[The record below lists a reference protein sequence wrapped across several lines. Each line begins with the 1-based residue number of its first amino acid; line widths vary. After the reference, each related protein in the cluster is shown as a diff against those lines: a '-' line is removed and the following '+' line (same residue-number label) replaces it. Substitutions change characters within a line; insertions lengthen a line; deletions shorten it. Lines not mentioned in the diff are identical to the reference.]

1 MASQSSTCDNQDFL
15 SASGGGRVGSLVGLG
30 SDAVSRYIASE
41 SSQMSSENYLTVFN
55 VFHYGKCY
63 GQGLCKLLGEG
74 EALRMGKPDPLCF
87 VAFCSQPQPTA
98 LLAIPKLDGPK
109 QVRGSRICYRK
120 SCESRMV
127 TVLSQQPILI
137 GYSLD
142 ASVPVTYPAVRL
154 IRSPDDDTQL
164 TRGNNQTQPKSA
176 SVARGITYL
185 L

>member
-1 MASQSSTCDNQDFL
+1 
-15 SASGGGRVGSLVGLG
+15 
-30 SDAVSRYIASE
+30 
-41 SSQMSSENYLTVFN
+41 
-55 VFHYGKCY
+55 
-63 GQGLCKLLGEG
+63 
-74 EALRMGKPDPLCF
+74 MGKPDPLCF

-98 LLAIPKLDGPK
+98 LLAIQKLDGPK

-164 TRGNNQTQPKSA
+164 TRSNNQTQPKSA

-185 L
+185 LWASVSSSVKEPPTHRAWWRFGSTNTGLSGTVSSAKQTSNQ